1 MTGPMKKNLRFKQ
14 IRVISNSGIFNL
26 FLFHIF
32 LYGRITFGIDSIC
45 NIFGNTVHVPA
56 SKLVILSLD

>member
-1 MTGPMKKNLRFKQ
+1 MKKNLRFKQ

-45 NIFGNTVHVPA
+45 NIFGYTVHVPA